1 MGTVFMFNKLLG
13 GLLFN
18 TLFPPDGVLLVLIIT
33 DFPTM
38 VEGWLDKW
46 LLPAAAVGETAFGKN
61 GSSFGFALAN
71 PVLAMVSLE
80 LDPENGDGLN
90 ESGPDDDD
98 CPNGPFIIFGFLV
111 ERPV

>member
-1 MGTVFMFNKLLG
+1 MGTVFNKLLG

-18 TLFPPDGVLLVLIIT
+18 TVFPPDGVLLVLIII

-38 VEGWLDKW
+38 VDGCLDKW
-46 LLPAAAVGETAFGKN
+46 LLAAIGETAFGKN

-80 LDPENGDGLN
+80 LEPEKGDGLN
-90 ESGPDDDD
+90 ESRPDDG
-98 CPNGPFIIFGFLV
+98 PNGPFIIFGFLL
-111 ERPV
+111 ERPD